1 MRSEQATR
9 VSPASRS
16 GHDLSVTTAL
26 TSEVIKFRS
35 LRSLVWLTVA
45 GAVVHAVLGPIQ
57 VFGLVVEGG
66 GSASI
71 PSLDAALSLALTGMG
86 TACVVFGILG
96 VLTVTSEFPSR
107 TIRAT
112 FMAVPRRG
120 YVVVAKMSA
129 LVAGAG
135 AVAVVASATAVAAA
149 APSLARLGW
158 HVDPMQGDVIRVVIG
173 AAFYLV
179 MWGCYGQ
186 LLGWLLRSSVGATM
200 ALFALF
206 FVLPALTS
214 LLPGD
219 VAAAVFPFLPSQAP
233 SAMVGAG
240 SGRASLP
247 AAAGAGVSVAYVV
260 VGMVW
265 MSRRLTRR
273 DA

>member
-1 MRSEQATR
+1 MRSAEATR

-16 GHDLSVTTAL
+16 GHDLSVKTAL
-26 TSEVIKFRS
+26 ASEVIKFRS

-66 GSASI
+66 GPASI

-96 VLTVTSEFPSR
+96 VLTVTSELPSR
-107 TIRAT
+107 AIRAT

-120 YVVVAKMSA
+120 YVVVAKMA
-129 LVAGAG
+129 AYVAGAG
-135 AVAVVASATAVAAA
+135 AVAVVASAAAVAAA
-149 APSLARLGW
+149 VPSLTGLGW
-158 HVDPMQGDVIRVVIG
+158 HIDPLQGDVIRVVLG

-186 LLGWLLRSSVGATM
+186 LLGWLLRSTVGATM
-200 ALFALF
+200 ALLALF

-214 LLPGD
+214 LLPGQ
-219 VAAAVFPFLPSQAP
+219 VAEAVFPFLPSQTP
-233 SAMVGAG
+233 STMVSAG
-240 SGRASLP
+240 SAGASLP
-247 AAAGAGVSVAYVV
+247 AAAGVGVSVAYVV

-265 MSRRLTRR
+265 ISRRLTRR

>member
-1 MRSEQATR
+1 MRSAGATR
-9 VSPASRS
+9 ETPASRS
-16 GHDLSVTTAL
+16 GHDLSVRTAL

-45 GAVVHAVLGPIQ
+45 GAVVQAVLGPVQ
-57 VFGLVVEGG
+57 VFGLVVDGG

-96 VLTVTSEFPSR
+96 VLTVTSELPSR
-107 TIRAT
+107 TIHAT
-112 FMAVPRRG
+112 FIAVPRRG

-129 LVAGAG
+129 FVAGAG
-135 AVAVVASATAVAAA
+135 TVAVVASAVAVAAA
-149 APSLARLGW
+149 VPSLTRLGW
-158 HVDPMQGDVIRVVIG
+158 HIEPLQGDVIRVVIG

-186 LLGWLLRSSVGATM
+186 LLGWLLRSTVGATM

-214 LLPGD
+214 LLPGTL
-219 VAAAVFPFLPSQAP
+219 AQAVFPFLPSQTP
-233 SAMVGAG
+233 STMVSSG
-240 SGRASLP
+240 SGEDWSTV
-247 AAAGAGVSVAYVV
+247 AAGVGLSVGYVV

-265 MSRRLTRR
+265 ISRRLTRR